1 VQPSSPPAPPFSVT
15 RKHERFEMLASVQL
29 TAGGETMLLPAGNI
43 SQGGVYLAADGHD
56 LSGMTVGARI
66 DVQVFD
72 ALDENRAPVRLTAKV
87 VRLDERGMALQ
98 WLAVDAQEAAE
109 LAKLMDSLQPQNNK
123 K

>member
-1 VQPSSPPAPPFSVT
+1 
-15 RKHERFEMLASVQL
+15 MLASVQL
-29 TAGGETMLLPAGNI
+29 TAGSETMLLPAGNI

-87 VRLDERGMALQ
+87 VRFDERGMALQ

-109 LAKLMDSLQPQNNK
+109 LAKLMDSLKPKSEK